1 MAKMEIGLY
10 DVLDQAQIESHPVMA
25 DVYDAHIRGAQEA
38 EQMGYKYYF
47 SIEHQ
52 SSDVSFLSSPSVYL
66 TALAR
71 ATTVMR
77 FGVMIY
83 QLPFHH
89 PIRLAEEVAM
99 LDHLSRGRVE
109 FGAGTGVTS
118 HEFLRWNVDFD
129 RRRDMSQEALDI
141 ILMAWTEDSV
151 TYEGEFFRFDE
162 VLTHPKPFQQPYPP
176 VWFGCH
182 SAASFEYAAQNNFHV
197 SQNID
202 TDQVIADKFD
212 TWRGLWREARHPD
225 PMPKTFLTRHVHVA
239 ETDEK
244 AREQAEPHLATAAFP
259 QAVPVGKGRDIIGAT
274 RIGYGPDGMR
284 GGDPGTPERAE
295 LRRIFHERAQS
306 YDFWVDNGIALVGS
320 PETVAKQLEAQ
331 HRLIGH
337 DILCARHL
345 FGYISPEAAQN
356 SIRLFAEEVM
366 SAIN

>member
-10 DVLDQAQIESHPVMA
+10 DVLDQAQMESHSVAA
-25 DVYDAHIRGAQEA
+25 DVYDEHIRGAQEA

-52 SSDVSFLSSPSVYL
+52 TSDVSFLSAPSIYL

-71 ATTVMR
+71 GTSAIR

-109 FGAGTGVTS
+109 FGAGTGVTN
-118 HEFLRWNVDFD
+118 HEFQRWNVDFD
-129 RRRDMSQEALDI
+129 RRRDISQEVLDV
-141 ILMAWTEDSV
+141 ILQAWTGDSV
-151 TYEGEFFRFDE
+151 TYNGEFFQFDE
-162 VLTHPKPFQQPYPP
+162 VLTTPKPFQQPHPP
-176 VWFGCH
+176 IWFGCH
-182 SAASFEYAAQNNFHV
+182 SAASFEYAAQKNFHV

-202 TDQVIADKFD
+202 TDQVIAEKFE
-212 TWRGLWREARHPD
+212 TWRGLWREAGHATS
-225 PMPKTFLTRHVHVA
+225 MPKTFLTRHVHVA
-239 ETDEK
+239 ETDEQ
-244 AREQAEPHLATAAFP
+244 AREQAEPHLATALFP
-259 QAVPVGKGRDIIGAT
+259 NAIPEGKGKDIIGAT
-274 RIGYGPDGMR
+274 RISYGPSGMR

-295 LRRIFHERAQS
+295 LRRVFRERANS

-320 PETVAKQLEAQ
+320 PETVAKQLAAQ
-331 HRLIGH
+331 HQTIGH
-337 DILCARHL
+337 DIFCARHM
-345 FGYISPEAAQN
+345 FGYISPDAAKN

-366 SAIN
+366 PAFA